1 MKGPLLRGLDNGK
14 GGAAGGGCP
23 LQAFESLTYVIL

>member
-14 GGAAGGGCP
+14 RGAAGGGCP
-23 LQAFESLTYVIL
+23 LQAFESLTNVIL

>member
-23 LQAFESLTYVIL
+23 LQAFESLTKVIL